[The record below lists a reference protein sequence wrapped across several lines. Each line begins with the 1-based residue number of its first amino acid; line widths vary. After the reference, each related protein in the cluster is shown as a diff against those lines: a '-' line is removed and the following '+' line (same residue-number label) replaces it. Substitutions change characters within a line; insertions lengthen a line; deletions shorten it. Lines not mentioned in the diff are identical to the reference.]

1 MLHRTWNFPGPGIEP
16 KSSAL
21 AGRFLSSVPPK
32 AVVLNSNFTLLSPKV
47 LHKNRDEYEPPP
59 TDSVVLGAG
68 EDGGYGDSLSTSD
81 PAWILQLMGFIQPT
95 LSGWCHQL
103 PATWRGYFSS

>member
-1 MLHRTWNFPGPGIEP
+1 MGSRGPSSGGTQAPG
-16 KSSAL
+16 
-21 AGRFLSSVPPK
+21 V
-32 AVVLNSNFTLLSPKV
+32 TLLSPKV